1 MIFVLDLDG
10 TLIDSSKRHYV
21 LMKKILEKKAPEILF
36 DSEDF
41 MNYKS
46 LGNSG
51 KKYLISK
58 LGLSKELSDEIMEE
72 WRSNIEN
79 EEYMAMDE
87 LYPDTIQFLDA
98 LTRKGYPIIFLTAR
112 NNRKNTIKQL
122 ENLNISGYADMVYV
136 VSPNRATEE
145 KIEII
150 MTYLEIGKEPIIV
163 GDTENE
169 YDTAYAAGINYFI
182 LNRGFRSKEY
192 WNKRDVITLDDL
204 KTLSDIISR

>member
-41 MNYKS
+41 MNYKA

-58 LGLSKELSDEIMEE
+58 LGLSQELSDEIMEE